1 MKEIHEFQADEN
13 TLNSGIDAK
22 LYQFLII
29 QKSVGPQRFAL
40 ANSFNHCQI
49 KKRITMM
56 NKSKTS
62 KAWRWKVAT
71 FLPLLALLLMAFSKT
86 GENAPPK
93 QPTQAKQWTT
103 SDFGK
108 PVYDNTTT
116 RAMLGTPIEIDS
128 QSKIS
133 IRNKPATLDN
143 VTAIAR
149 MNFDYN
155 RADDKL
161 KNEFMKMTVNG
172 QERMFQ
178 RYCLLHV
185 FSHSAASPQVL
196 QTVLN
201 AIGKAAEETRQY
213 YALDLFKTDYGKLL
227 STQKSDIDKLVP
239 AIVVVQNFP
248 IGNPASEATTNAF
261 TAEIKAEGIIVPP
274 SEKAISTVELKKQVE
289 SFATGKSNPSVNVKT
304 ANGLNGDLLNKV
316 KDILKTVKN
325 INVSYSEFEPVY
337 TLVDQMPEFPDGVV
351 ACRDWVA
358 KNTQY
363 PANANI
369 EGKVYVAF
377 VVNSMGKVVSPSIA
391 KGLNSALDTEALR
404 VISAMPTW
412 KPGVQNGIPVC
423 VKYTIPV
430 NFVKK

>member
-1 MKEIHEFQADEN
+1 
-13 TLNSGIDAK
+13 
-22 LYQFLII
+22 
-29 QKSVGPQRFAL
+29 
-40 ANSFNHCQI
+40 
-49 KKRITMM
+49 MM

-86 GENAPPK
+86 GENVPQNQQK
-93 QPTQAKQWTT
+93 QEKQWTA

-108 PVYDNTTT
+108 PMYDPNIT
-116 RAMLGTPIEIDS
+116 RTMIGTPIEIDS

-143 VTAIAR
+143 ITAIAR

-155 RADDKL
+155 RADDNL
-161 KNEFMKMTVNG
+161 KNEFMKMTING

-185 FSHSAASPQVL
+185 LSHSAASPQVL
-196 QTVLN
+196 KTVLN

-213 YALDLFKTDYGKLL
+213 YSLDLFKTDYGKLS

-248 IGNPASEATTNAF
+248 IGNPIPEATSNAF
-261 TAEIKAEGIIVPP
+261 TVELKAEGIIVPP
-274 SEKAISTVELKKQVE
+274 SEKAISTAELKKQVE
-289 SFATGKSNPSVNVKT
+289 SFATGKSNSSVNVKT
-304 ANGLNGDLLNKV
+304 ANGLNGDQLNKV
-316 KDILKTVKN
+316 KDVLKTVKN
-325 INVSYSEFEPVY
+325 INVSYTEFEPVY
-337 TLVDQMPEFPDGVV
+337 TLVDQMPEFPEGVV
-351 ACRDWVA
+351 ACRNWVA

-363 PANANI
+363 PVNANI

-404 VISAMPTW
+404 VISAMPMW
-412 KPGVQNGIPVC
+412 KPGVQNGIPVS

>member
-1 MKEIHEFQADEN
+1 
-13 TLNSGIDAK
+13 
-22 LYQFLII
+22 
-29 QKSVGPQRFAL
+29 
-40 ANSFNHCQI
+40 
-49 KKRITMM
+49 
-56 NKSKTS
+56 
-62 KAWRWKVAT
+62 
-71 FLPLLALLLMAFSKT
+71 
-86 GENAPPK
+86 
-93 QPTQAKQWTT
+93 
-103 SDFGK
+103 
-108 PVYDNTTT
+108 
-116 RAMLGTPIEIDS
+116 
-128 QSKIS
+128 
-133 IRNKPATLDN
+133 
-143 VTAIAR
+143 
-149 MNFDYN
+149 
-155 RADDKL
+155 
-161 KNEFMKMTVNG
+161 
-172 QERMFQ
+172 
-178 RYCLLHV
+178 
-185 FSHSAASPQVL
+185 
-196 QTVLN
+196 
-201 AIGKAAEETRQY
+201 
-213 YALDLFKTDYGKLL
+213 LFKTDYGKLL

-248 IGNPASEATTNAF
+248 IGNPTSEAMTNAF

-289 SFATGKSNPSVNVKT
+289 SFTTGKSNPTVNVKT
-304 ANGLNGDLLNKV
+304 ATGLNGDLLNKV
-316 KDILKTVKN
+316 KDALKTIKN

-337 TLVDQMPEFPDGVV
+337 TLVDQMPEFPEGVV

>member
-1 MKEIHEFQADEN
+1 
-13 TLNSGIDAK
+13 
-22 LYQFLII
+22 
-29 QKSVGPQRFAL
+29 
-40 ANSFNHCQI
+40 
-49 KKRITMM
+49 MM

-71 FLPLLALLLMAFSKT
+71 FLPLLALLLMAFGKT
-86 GENAPPK
+86 GENVPPNQQK
-93 QPTQAKQWTT
+93 QEKQWTA

-108 PVYDNTTT
+108 PVYDPNMT
-116 RAMLGTPIEIDS
+116 RAMIGTPIEIDS

-133 IRNKPATLDN
+133 IRNKPTTLEN
-143 VTAIAR
+143 ITAIAR

-155 RADDKL
+155 KADEKL
-161 KNEFMKMTVNG
+161 KNEFLKMSING
-172 QERMFQ
+172 QDRMFQ
-178 RYCLLHV
+178 KYCLLHV
-185 FSHSAASPQVL
+185 LSHSAASPQVL

-213 YALDLFKTDYGKLL
+213 YSLDLFKTDYRKLS

-248 IGNPASEATTNAF
+248 IGNPVLEATANTL
-261 TAEIKAEGIIVPP
+261 TLEIKAEGIIVPP

-289 SFATGKSNPSVNVKT
+289 NFATGKSNSSVHVKI
-304 ANGLNGDLLNKV
+304 ANGLNGDVLNKV
-316 KDILKTVKN
+316 KDALKTVKN
-325 INVSYSEFEPVY
+325 INVSYSEFDPVY
-337 TLVDQMPEFPDGVV
+337 TLVDQMPEFPEGVV

-377 VVNSMGKVVSPSIA
+377 VVNSMGKVVSPNIA

-423 VKYTIPV
+423 VRYTIPV
-430 NFVKK
+430 NFAKK